1 MSSKYTLGGHKLI
14 LGQPWLTTV
23 DACIAFHLGKVTI
36 SDEIHT
42 KKLTLY
48 SPTKPKVEL
57 DQFVWPNLGN
67 ASLKE
72 NLVQIL
78 MVIKRKLI

>member
-1 MSSKYTLGGHKLI
+1 MSPKSTLGGHRLI
-14 LGQPWLTTV
+14 LGQPWLTTI
-23 DACIAFHLGKVTI
+23 DTCIACHLGKVTI
-36 SDEIHT
+36 SDDIHT

-57 DQFVWPNLGN
+57 DQFVWPNLGD

-72 NLVQIL
+72 NLVQII